1 MLGQISRRPVATGV
15 LLYVVMYFIAAQFY
29 PGGTYRNRNAQ
40 GFDWVRNFW
49 CNLLDS
55 TSLNGQA
62 NTARPLA
69 IAAMALLVC
78 CITYFWYKFPSY
90 VVCSKMVGRLIQY
103 CGCAAMLLSG
113 LLLAT
118 AHHDVAIN
126 VSCFFGA
133 IAVIF
138 ALYSLFINK
147 HHLAFKIGIASIVLM
162 CANVYFYYINTNLLA
177 LAIVQKF
184 AFASFLLWFVLVEK
198 TRKLTA

>member
-1 MLGQISRRPVATGV
+1 MLGQLSRRPVATGV

-29 PGGTYRNRNAQ
+29 PGGTYQNRNAQ

-78 CITYFWYKFPSY
+78 CITYFWYKFPRY
-90 VVCSKMVGRLIQY
+90 VACSKTVGRLIQY

-113 LLLAT
+113 LLLA
-118 AHHDVAIN
+118 AVQHDLAIN
-126 VSCFFGA
+126 ISCFFGA
-133 IAVIF
+133 IAICL
-138 ALYSLFINK
+138 ALYSLYSNK
-147 HHLAFKIGIASIVLM
+147 HYFVLRIGVASIALM
-162 CANVYFYYINTNLLA
+162 CANIYFYYINTNLLA

-184 AFASFLLWFVLVEK
+184 AFASFLLWFVFVERLQK
-198 TRKLTA
+198 RA